1 APCHSTASIMSSHRI
16 RPHTQCADPPTRHTG
31 DVALIRR
38 ETMQPIHARIIEG
51 NPSLEG
57 STAPIVLEVDDP
69 DSVAQ
74 RCWDAGLTVRV
85 HQDETGR
92 APVSVIDPFGRR
104 VDLVPR
110 ATPTRTAREAT
121 P

>member
-1 APCHSTASIMSSHRI
+1 
-16 RPHTQCADPPTRHTG
+16 
-31 DVALIRR
+31 
-38 ETMQPIHARIIEG
+38 MQPIHARIIEG
-51 NPSLEG
+51 SSSLEG
-57 STAPIVLEVDDP
+57 STAPIILEVDDP

-110 ATPTRTAREAT
+110 ATPTRIVREAT

>member
-1 APCHSTASIMSSHRI
+1 
-16 RPHTQCADPPTRHTG
+16 
-31 DVALIRR
+31 
-38 ETMQPIHARIIEG
+38 MQPIHARIIDG
-51 NPSLEG
+51 NPRLEA

-74 RCWDAGLTVRV
+74 RCWDAGLTVRL

-92 APVSVIDPFGRR
+92 APVSVIDSFGRR

-110 ATPTRTAREAT
+110 AAPTRIARET
-121 P
+121 RP